1 MGYLLDVVTPKLVD
15 GQRDVVKNER
25 RQSYE
30 NAPYGMANVRHD
42 RAHVSEGSSVPLAGH
57 RLHGRPHGGDA

>member
-1 MGYLLDVVTPKLVD
+1 MGYLLDAMSPERVN

-30 NAPYGMANVRHD
+30 NAPYGMASIEID
-42 RAHVSEGSSVPLAGH
+42 KMLYPEGPSLSLADD
-57 RLHGRPHGGDA
+57 RLHGRS